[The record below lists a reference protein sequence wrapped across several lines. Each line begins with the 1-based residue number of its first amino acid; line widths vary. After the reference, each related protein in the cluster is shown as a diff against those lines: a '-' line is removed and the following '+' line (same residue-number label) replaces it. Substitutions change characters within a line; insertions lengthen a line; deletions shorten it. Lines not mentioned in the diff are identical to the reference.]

1 MTNRASVPTTAGGN
15 RLNHSQRAENE
26 TLAAASEI
34 LRRRMLRLGSLKDP
48 MAATD
53 FLRVRLGGNEQEV
66 FYVLYL
72 DSRHRIVADEVAF
85 TGTIDRAEIYPREIL
100 KRAMAVNAVSGRP
113 SHYCSA
119 QECAGVGRRS
129 AAGSLCSYGRFVHE
143 PRCPGLG
150 IGNETYL
157 ASPS

>member
-1 MTNRASVPTTAGGN
+1 
-15 RLNHSQRAENE
+15 
-26 TLAAASEI
+26 
-34 LRRRMLRLGSLKDP
+34 MLRLGSLKDP

-100 KRAMAVNAVSGRP
+100 KRAMAVNAAAVICAHNHP
-113 SHYCSA
+113 SHSA
-119 QECAGVGRRS
+119 EPS
-129 AAGSLCSYGRFVHE
+129 AADRAITVQLKNVLALVDVRLLDHFVVTGDSYTSLAARGWV
-143 PRCPGLG
+143 
-150 IGNETYL
+150 
-157 ASPS
+157 